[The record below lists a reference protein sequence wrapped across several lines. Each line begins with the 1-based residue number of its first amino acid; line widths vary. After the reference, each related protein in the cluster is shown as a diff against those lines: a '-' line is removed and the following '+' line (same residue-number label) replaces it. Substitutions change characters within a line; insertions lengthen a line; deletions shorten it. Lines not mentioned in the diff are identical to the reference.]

1 MYEFS
6 YYFIYN
12 FMYNFMNVRYLG
24 EGMVE
29 NYSLY
34 LK

>member
-1 MYEFS
+1 M
-6 YYFIYN
+6 YN
-12 FMYNFMNVRYLG
+12 FMYVRYLG

-34 LK
+34 LKQQEVAGSLSF